1 MEQSRTR
8 IGRRLIDPFAAF
20 LPARGRV
27 AVLAGFRAEAF
38 HNRAYR
44 IDSELLPRT
53 LQEIHLFVVSE
64 AIIHNPHIPNREI
77 RFLLSKLEMAWDSP
91 LPQTRVPKSC
101 LSRSAFMTYSRLS
114 GTDGENTR
122 LAKQGAEQ

>member
-8 IGRRLIDPFAAF
+8 VGCRLIDPFAAF

-38 HNRAYR
+38 HNRAR
-44 IDSELLPRT
+44 QTDSELLPRT
-53 LQEIHLFVVSE
+53 LLEIRVSE
-64 AIIHNPHIPNREI
+64 GSEAQIRNQHIPNPEI
-77 RFLLSKLEMAWDSP
+77 GFLFSKLEMAWDSP
-91 LPQTRVPKSC
+91 LPQTRVAKSC
-101 LSRSAFMTYSRLS
+101 LSRSAFMTYSKLS
-114 GTDGENTR
+114 GTDGENKR